1 MSARYRCMTSSV
13 HICLTVVTGFLIV
26 IFYRNQLQRS
36 SSKETLCAREV
47 HRMVLGG
54 FNVQILHQKIL
65 YKSYMFWWNEAK
77 ILRILFPYFQVY
89 TNFDVFWSV
98 SNKDLTIHIC
108 RRYRIGYN
116 DTCHIYGKFGY
127 YTKKKKFPKTSRI
140 RRNSGNPKKT
150 EIVVVR
156 ISKISIW

>member
-47 HRMVLGG
+47 HRMVLGSL
-54 FNVQILHQKIL
+54 NVQILHQKML
-65 YKSYMFWWNEAK
+65 FTSYMFWWNEEK
-77 ILRILFPYFQVY
+77 LLKNYIL
-89 TNFDVFWSV
+89 VFKFEWISLEYGRFRTEDLPLHIWRRSRASYSGTWHV
-98 SNKDLTIHIC
+98 S
-108 RRYRIGYN
+108 
-116 DTCHIYGKFGY
+116 GKFGI
-127 YTKKKKFPKTSRI
+127 YTRKNIFPETSKI

-150 EIVVVR
+150 EIVVFR
-156 ISKISIW
+156 ISEKSIW